1 MHVGKGETI
10 AILLAAVALGNLV
23 LQIPIDLLSDKIDR
37 RKVLI
42 GCAVIAVVGALLLPV
57 STGNAWSFFAVLFVC
72 GGVVVAFYSVGL
84 ALLEG
89 SYSGSKLANA
99 NAAFV
104 MLYSAGRL
112 AGPPLVGVSID
123 LWNPHGFAVMMAL
136 FPMVYLAVAAVTWTS
151 TNRPHKST

>member
-1 MHVGKGETI
+1 M
-10 AILLAAVALGNLV
+10 
-23 LQIPIDLLSDKIDR
+23 
-37 RKVLI
+37 I

-72 GGVVVAFYSVGL
+72 GGVVAAFYSVGL

-112 AGPPLVGVSID
+112 AGPPFDRREYRFVES
-123 LWNPHGFAVMMAL
+123 FTAL
-136 FPMVYLAVAAVTWTS
+136 
-151 TNRPHKST
+151 R